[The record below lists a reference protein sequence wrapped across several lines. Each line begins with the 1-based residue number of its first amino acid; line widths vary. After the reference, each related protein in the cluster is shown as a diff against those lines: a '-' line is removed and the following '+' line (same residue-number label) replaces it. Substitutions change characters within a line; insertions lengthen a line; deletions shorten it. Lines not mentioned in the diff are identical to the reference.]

1 MVKKFVFLVNQPR
14 GGGVSIISLKKIL
27 NNSSFFIW
35 PYEFF
40 YFSLFNKASKNKKIA
55 SGKELNYFF
64 FNEVNKK
71 LKLFSKNKINFIK
84 FKKELFKKSDTKF
97 NSLKYFEHL
106 CKTLSSSYKNNSK
119 TPEIFITYTT
129 ARGFD
134 WSQKFR
140 KNIFF
145 FKSDRDYYES
155 LKSIR
160 HNTLGASGFYN
171 FFNFKGKKS
180 IFYWLESFRIIIFNH
195 QKKLPKNNTLTLNF
209 ENLSFNK
216 ASRKKIKDNNVNKIH
231 KFLKV
236 KNEYKKRNFF
246 LEVHKKKTKNKL
258 ELSKIEKYLIKNY
271 IYKKDISLSKFV
283 FDLYKSLNFFILN
296 LKKAKEKNITF
307 KIIKILISFIIF
319 YFSMYKKK
327 RLFNLLLNGNPH
339 IKFMGMWR

>member
-27 NNSSFFIW
+27 NNPSFFVW

-55 SGKELNYFF
+55 YGKELNYFF

-71 LKLFSKNKINFIK
+71 LKLFSKNKIDFIK
-84 FKKELFKKSDTKF
+84 FKKRLFKKDDTKF

-106 CKTLSSSYKNNSK
+106 CKALSFSYKKNFK
-119 TPEIFITYTT
+119 TPEIFITLTT

-134 WSQKFR
+134 WSQKLK

-145 FKSDRDYYES
+145 FKSDRDYYDS

-195 QKKLPKNNTLTLNF
+195 QEKLSKNNSLTLNF

-216 ASRKKIKDNNVNKIH
+216 INRKRIKDNNTNKIL

-236 KNEYKKRNFF
+236 KTANKKRNFF
-246 LEVHKKKTKNKL
+246 LEVHKKKEKNKL
-258 ELSKIEKYLIKNY
+258 ELSKIEKYLLENY
-271 IYKKDISLSKFV
+271 IYEKKMNFNIFLFNL
-283 FDLYKSLNFFILN
+283 FGSLNFFILN
-296 LKKAKEKNITF
+296 LKKAKEKKISF
-307 KIIKILISFIIF
+307 KIIKILITFIIF
-319 YFSMYKKK
+319 YFSIYKKK
-327 RLFNLLLNGNPH
+327 RLYNLLLNGNPH
-339 IKFMGMWR
+339 IKFMSMWK